1 MTKFKKDNLAKL
13 SRLIKFILETEKSI
27 NLLKSK
33 KIYTF
38 IVDKRLNKPEIK
50 KILEKCFYIKVKNI
64 QSLNIKK
71 NSFKKIYISLKKDS
85 KPLNLSLFSNCL
97 NLICK

>member
-1 MTKFKKDNLAKL
+1 MTKFKKDNLSKL
-13 SRLIKFILETEKSI
+13 SHLIKFILQTEKSA
-27 NLLKSK
+27 NLFEKE

-50 KILEKCFYIKVKNI
+50 KTLEKCFFIKIKNI

-85 KPLNLSLFSNCL
+85 KPFNISLSNYY
-97 NLICK
+97 